1 MPDDVTVWERTFDAD
16 GNLVATP
23 GDRISAD
30 DARRWGVGP
39 DDKSQAAEAP
49 APASEPEPVRV
60 QPAPSRPRAANRR
73 AGQR

>member
-1 MPDDVTVWERTFDAD
+1 MPDNVTVTERIFDPD

-39 DDKSQAAEAP
+39 DGTVQVGDAAP
-49 APASEPEPVRV
+49 AEDEEPEPE
-60 QPAPSRPRAANRR
+60 PERPRASQRGRR
-73 AGQR
+73 GR